1 MPAFPVFPSPS
12 VNAGPATSAA
22 TVTCQN
28 PSAAGEKRLS
38 VAYLLNSDEP
48 PMSTSTTIPPTFLK
62 QEQPSSPELHHQPK
76 RKAPSSSKA
85 QKSHAKR
92 SRTASTSSSSSS
104 PLATRPSSLPAAA
117 TTSTTTTTTA
127 MAATFKG
134 DLSLFPHLQ
143 LQLQREQLDPQQHT
157 ELVLKVWNRQQQV
170 LKLQQLQQ
178 KKQELKAQRLQQ
190 RLQRKGHGKAV
201 VESTPGSPPTSSS
214 TASPSSPTP
223 ASPPSSTSS
232 ADVVSAA
239 LPTLDEIL
247 NGADAQVDEASDEDW
262 SNNNSNSNM
271 KKKTNSSSGGA
282 DAKKPRRRITAQQVA
297 VLEQV
302 FAVEP
307 FPGPSTKKVIAKKLG
322 MQERSITIWF
332 QNKRA
337 RLKRI
342 EGGHGDNNNG
352 GSNEGEGGRREV
364 TFHNLAVGFDGKLD
378 MLPEDF

>member
-1 MPAFPVFPSPS
+1 MPAFPVFASSSAEAAP
-12 VNAGPATSAA
+12 TSAA

-48 PMSTSTTIPPTFLK
+48 PTSTSTMPIPPTFLK
-62 QEQPSSPELHHQPK
+62 QEQPSPPTSPDHHRPK
-76 RKAPSSSKA
+76 RKASSSAKA
-85 QKSHAKR
+85 QKSQAKR
-92 SRTASTSSSSSS
+92 SRTTSSSSST
-104 PLATRPSSLPAAA
+104 PLATPPSLPAAA
-117 TTSTTTTTTA
+117 TTATTTTTTA

-190 RLQRKGHGKAV
+190 RLQRKGLGKAGL
-201 VESTPGSPPTSSS
+201 ESTPGSPPTSSF
-214 TASPSSPTP
+214 TASPSSSTP
-223 ASPPSSTSS
+223 ASPTSSTSS

-247 NGADAQVDEASDEDW
+247 NGADAQVDEASDEDS
-262 SNNNSNSNM
+262 SNNNNSNM

-282 DAKKPRRRITAQQVA
+282 AEAKKPRRRITAQQVA

-342 EGGHGDNNNG
+342 EGGHGDNNG

>member
-1 MPAFPVFPSPS
+1 
-12 VNAGPATSAA
+12 
-22 TVTCQN
+22 
-28 PSAAGEKRLS
+28 
-38 VAYLLNSDEP
+38 
-48 PMSTSTTIPPTFLK
+48 
-62 QEQPSSPELHHQPK
+62 
-76 RKAPSSSKA
+76 
-85 QKSHAKR
+85 
-92 SRTASTSSSSSS
+92 
-104 PLATRPSSLPAAA
+104 
-117 TTSTTTTTTA
+117 

-190 RLQRKGHGKAV
+190 RLQRKGQGKAGL
-201 VESTPGSPPTSSS
+201 ESTPGSPPSSSSSS
-214 TASPSSPTP
+214 TASPSSSTP
-223 ASPPSSTSS
+223 ASPTSSTSS

-247 NGADAQVDEASDEDW
+247 NGADAQVDEASDEDS
-262 SNNNSNSNM
+262 SNNNNNNSNM
-271 KKKTNSSSGGA
+271 KKKKKTE
-282 DAKKPRRRITAQQVA
+282 AKKPRRRITAQQVA

-342 EGGHGDNNNG
+342 EGGHGDNNG